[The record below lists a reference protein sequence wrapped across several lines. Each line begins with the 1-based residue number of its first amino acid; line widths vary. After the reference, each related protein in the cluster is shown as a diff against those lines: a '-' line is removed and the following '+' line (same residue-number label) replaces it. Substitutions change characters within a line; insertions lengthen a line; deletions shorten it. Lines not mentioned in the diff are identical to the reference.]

1 MHDLRWIRENPDAF
15 DRGLARR
22 GLPPCAEQV
31 LALDK
36 EWRAFETA
44 AQEAQAARN
53 RLSREIGG
61 AKSRGEPID
70 ALLRQV
76 EGSKEA
82 EATTV
87 AKTAELRQ
95 QIDALLASLP
105 NLPAEEVP
113 DGPDE
118 SANLEIRRVGEPPR
132 FNFAPLPHEA
142 IGEKLGQ
149 MDFARAAKLSGS
161 RFVVLKGALA
171 RLERAIAQFMLDLH
185 TGQFG
190 YTEISPPLLVRDEA
204 VFGTGQF
211 PEQAEEMFRT
221 TDDTGGFWLIPTAEV
236 PLTNLVAGDIL
247 DETVLPLRFTAWTP
261 CFRSEAGA
269 AGKDTRG
276 MLCQHQFHNVELVSV
291 TRPEDSGAEHERMTG
306 CAEELLKRLGLRY
319 HVMMRSSGDM
329 GFAARKTYDLEVWL
343 PAQNTYREI
352 SSCSNCGPFQ
362 ALRMK
367 ARYRPVG
374 GTKDSR
380 GAQPVHTLNGSGL
393 AVGRTL
399 IAILENFQRNDGTVA
414 IPEALQPYMG
424 GQRIIAGHG

>member
-15 DRGLARR
+15 DRGLERR

-31 LALDK
+31 LALDR
-36 EWRAFETA
+36 EWRALETA

-53 RLSREIGG
+53 RLSREIGA

-70 ALLRQV
+70 EIMRQV
-76 EGSKEA
+76 EGSKQA
-82 EATTV
+82 EA
-87 AKTAELRQ
+87 ATAARATELRR

-113 DGPDE
+113 DGRDE
-118 SANLEIRRVGEPPR
+118 TANREIRRVGEPPR
-132 FNFAPLPHEA
+132 FNFDPLPHEA
-142 IGEKLGQ
+142 IGEKLGL
-149 MDFARAAKLSGS
+149 MDFSRAAKLSGS

-185 TGQFG
+185 TREFG
-190 YTEISPPLLVRDEA
+190 YTEISPPLLVRDEV
-204 VFGTGQF
+204 VFGTGQL
-211 PEQAEEMFRT
+211 PKQAEDMFRT
-221 TDDTGGFWLIPTAEV
+221 TDETGGFWLIPTAEV

-247 DETVLPLRFTAWTP
+247 DEAALPLRFTAWTP

-276 MLCQHQFHNVELVSV
+276 MLRQHQFHKVELVSV
-291 TRPEDSGAEHERMTG
+291 TRPEDSEAEHERMTG
-306 CAEELLKRLGLRY
+306 CAEEVLKRLGLPYR
-319 HVMMRSSGDM
+319 VMLLSSGDM

-414 IPEALQPYMG
+414 IPEALQSYMG
-424 GQRIIAGHG
+424 GQKAIGKNG

>member
-15 DRGLARR
+15 DRGLERR

-82 EATTV
+82 EATTT

-132 FNFAPLPHEA
+132 FNFAPLAHEA
-142 IGEKLGQ
+142 IGEKLGL

-185 TGQFG
+185 TREFG
-190 YTEISPPLLVRDEA
+190 YTEISPPLLVRDEV
-204 VFGTGQF
+204 VFGTGQL
-211 PEQAEEMFRT
+211 PKQAEDMFRT
-221 TDDTGGFWLIPTAEV
+221 TDETGGFWLIPTAEV
-236 PLTNLVAGDIL
+236 PLTNLVAGEIL
-247 DETVLPLRFTAWTP
+247 DETVLPLRFTAWTL

-276 MLCQHQFHNVELVSV
+276 MLRQHQFQKVELVSV
-291 TRPEDSGAEHERMTG
+291 TRPEDSEAEHERMTG
-306 CAEELLKRLGLRY
+306 CAEEVLKRLGLPYR
-319 HVMMRSSGDM
+319 VMLLSSGDM

-367 ARYRPVG
+367 ARYRPAG
-374 GTKDSR
+374 GK
-380 GAQPVHTLNGSGL
+380 GAQPLHTLNGSGL

-399 IAILENFQRNDGTVA
+399 IAILENFQRANGTVA
-414 IPEALQPYMG
+414 IPEALQHYMG
-424 GQRIIAGHG
+424 GQKAIGEDG